1 MVDARKLTLA
11 DLREIVADATEL
23 AKGAKVKD
31 DGGLAHLSRFGGKLF
46 ADAAG
51 SGAAPY
57 KVQVLFEDKGI
68 RGRCSCMASR
78 SRPFCKHAAAL
89 LVAWAHAPES
99 FAEAAAPPPG
109 ASPGEAKKKD
119 VKRGKVDDKDLMA
132 RGIEQVGTLVRELG
146 VSGVASLAA
155 DRVDQVRALGETLRE
170 AKLRRVSARTIEL
183 SGHLAKAAA
192 RSDGFDP
199 AAYAELIGDLLLTIR
214 KLEKHV
220 GGEALADEHVEELI
234 GKVWTKKDRKPID
247 GLTLVEYAFLSRTT
261 ADSFVIR
268 ESRFVDLAS
277 GAHFSEKQILPAFL
291 VKRTDPK
298 KSWTGRLLDKASG
311 SVYPSFPPRRLD
323 LETPGA
329 VGALGPAALEALIE
343 KALPDVGAAL
353 LALQERRRDIFAP
366 DALPVALR
374 VEAVL
379 ADGERLQVVD
389 GTGAA
394 LFLPEGGPEGGE
406 AAEALAAVL
415 REGALAA
422 LVGDVAL
429 DGALP
434 TLFPLAAIVRA
445 RRGLGLFPLGIDA
458 AAFLES
464 KKLRARAPEAP
475 GRASTRWVDIARRVG
490 VSAAAIALG
499 EVRDEMAHA
508 LATGLSSVTPRFAE
522 PLAARL
528 RDLGLAKQ
536 ADLLAAT
543 AAKNDPAEK
552 LDDFVKLHQVLGI
565 ALARLAGAS
574 QVDRARLERVPGY
587 DSVFI
592 PSPERTYPPREIA
605 SLQAANR
612 INRYQAAVYYDR
624 HFGAMRPEEIA
635 ASVYPA
641 WADGSASAYLARALA
656 REPAIAIEAA
666 RRVLEADAG
675 KGRTRTPRV
684 AKLTAI
690 AVLAEVGTDEAAT
703 VLAAVTRRK
712 GDEALI
718 AHARRA
724 LEDAGTGPR
733 ASGRDPEVDTLVRA
747 VVHGSQKDER
757 IRALR
762 ALGERAAVAAI
773 PAMRASLGRDLSFD
787 VREAAA
793 YALAQLGDV
802 DSVDTFV
809 QLLRQRAS
817 GSSREAKV
825 GAHVLGVL
833 GDARGIDELLAA
845 YAEGW
850 QPGIVAD
857 AMRAIGPAVLE
868 PLLTLIEAHPEI
880 AERKAALGVIGALPV
895 EDVTEA
901 LAARLDAAS
910 PADFCRRAALYV
922 TIAGAHGDCATA
934 IVKQI
939 VRLRPGILDKK
950 TSTSEEKALARKCA
964 KYIQ

>member
-1 MVDARKLTLA
+1 MADARKLTLA
-11 DLREIVADATEL
+11 DLREIVTDAGEL

-46 ADAAG
+46 ADASG

-57 KVQVLFEDKGI
+57 KVQILFEDKGI
-68 RGRCSCMASR
+68 RGRCSCMAAR

-89 LVAWAHAPES
+89 LVAWAHAPEA

-109 ASPGEAKKKD
+109 ATPGEAKKKE

-132 RGIEQVGTLVRELG
+132 RGIDQVGTLVRELA

-155 DRVDQVRALGETLRE
+155 DRVEQVRALGETLRE

-183 SGHLAKAAA
+183 SGHLARATA
-192 RSDGFDP
+192 RADGFDA

-214 KLEKHV
+214 KLEKHI

-234 GKVWTKKDRKPID
+234 GKVWSKKDRKPIE
-247 GLTLVEYAFLSRTT
+247 GLTLVEYAFLARTT
-261 ADSFVIR
+261 ADNFLIR
-268 ESRFVDLAS
+268 ESRFVDIAS
-277 GAHFSEKQILPAFL
+277 GEHFSEKQILPAFL
-291 VKRTDPK
+291 VKRTDAK
-298 KSWTGRLLDKASG
+298 KSWAGQLLDKASG
-311 SVYPSFPPRRLD
+311 SIYPSFSPRRLD

-329 VGALGPAALEALIE
+329 VGVLGQPALEALIE
-343 KALPDVGAAL
+343 KTLPDVAAAL

-374 VEAVL
+374 VETVL

-389 GTGAA
+389 RTGAA
-394 LFLPEGGPEGGE
+394 LFLPDGGE
-406 AAEALAAVL
+406 AAEALAGVL

-434 TLFPLAAIVRA
+434 TLFPLAAVVRA

-458 AAFLES
+458 ATFLES
-464 KKLRARAPEAP
+464 KKLRARAPAAP

-490 VSAAAIALG
+490 ASAAAVALG

-508 LATGLSSVTPRFAE
+508 LSTGLSSVTVRFAE

-528 RDLGLAKQ
+528 RDLGLGKQ

-552 LDDFVKLHQVLGI
+552 LEDFVKLHQVLGI

-574 QVDRARLERVPGY
+574 QVDRARLEGVPGY
-587 DSVFI
+587 DSVFV
-592 PSPERTYPPREIA
+592 PSPEQAYAPHEIA
-605 SLQAANR
+605 SLQAANL
-612 INRYQAAVYYDR
+612 INRYQAAVYYGR
-624 HFGAMRPEEIA
+624 HFGAMSPEEIA

-641 WADGSASAYLARALA
+641 WADGSASAFLARALA
-656 REPAIAIEAA
+656 KAPAIAIEAA
-666 RRVLEADAG
+666 RRVLEADR
-675 KGRTRTPRV
+675 GRDRPRTPRV

-690 AVLAEVGTDEAAT
+690 AVLAEVGTAEAGK
-703 VLAAVTRRK
+703 VLDAVGRGK
-712 GDEALI
+712 GVDQALA

-724 LEDAGTGPR
+724 LERGSAHAG
-733 ASGRDPEVDTLVRA
+733 ANGRDPEVESLVA
-747 VVHGSQKDER
+747 AALHGGQKEQR
-757 IRALR
+757 IQALR
-762 ALGERAAVAAI
+762 TLGETAAVAAI
-773 PAMRASLGRDLSFD
+773 PAMRASLTRDVSSE

-793 YALAQLGDV
+793 YALAELGDV

-809 QLLRQRAS
+809 QMLRQRANNNNKD
-817 GSSREAKV
+817 AKV

-833 GDARGIDELLAA
+833 GDARGVDELLAA

-850 QPGIVAD
+850 SPGIVAD
-857 AMRAIGPAVLE
+857 ALRAIGPAVLE
-868 PLLTLIEAHPEI
+868 PLLARIVAQPEI

-895 EDVTEA
+895 EDVTAA
-901 LAARLDAAS
+901 LAARLDVTPA
-910 PADFCRRAALYV
+910 ADFCRRAGIYV
-922 TIAGAHGDCATA
+922 TIAGAHPTCAPV

-939 VRLRPGILDKK
+939 IRLRPSLLDKK
-950 TSTSEEKALARKCA
+950 TSTSEEKLLARKCA
-964 KYIQ
+964 KYVD